1 MLKNESEKVEKVE
14 EFEPGQRSYKE
25 ILESLKSCQARV
37 YFLYARWIGK
47 LFSWKIVLKLC
58 FQQTR
63 CWHYI
68 PGGCGSEHD
77 WSWIRLDCHRAG
89 HTLVTIIVTRD
100 MWHYRLCTRP
110 IFPMVLSDST
120 WQAQTTR
127 RLTSTTHCK
136 MRRKL
141 YIISCFFRQP
151 HPGQRDQDPVWQ
163 GGGRRGSPEQL

>member
-1 MLKNESEKVEKVE
+1 MLKKWVWKGWESWGVWAG
-14 EFEPGQRSYKE
+14 PE
-25 ILESLKSCQARV
+25 ILQRDSRKSQVLSSQSVFFICKVNR
-37 YFLYARWIGK
+37 K
-47 LFSWKIVLKLC
+47 TLFVKNFLKLC

-63 CWHYI
+63 CWHNI

-141 YIISCFFRQP
+141 YIILCFFRQP